1 MQHQQILELSA
12 TGNYSSVIK
21 LSDEVKT
28 ELQWRVQNLHLN
40 NGRSVMSYPPQL
52 LIASDAS
59 LEGWG
64 AFCQEHKTG
73 GQWTLSEKK
82 DHINI

>member
-1 MQHQQILELSA
+1 
-12 TGNYSSVIK
+12 
-21 LSDEVKT
+21 
-28 ELQWRVQNLHLN
+28 
-40 NGRSVMSYPPQL
+40 MSYPPQL